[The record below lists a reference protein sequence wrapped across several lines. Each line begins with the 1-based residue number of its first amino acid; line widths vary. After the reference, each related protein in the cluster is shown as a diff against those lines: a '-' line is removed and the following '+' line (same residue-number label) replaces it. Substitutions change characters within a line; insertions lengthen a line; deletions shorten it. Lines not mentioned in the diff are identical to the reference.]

1 MATGTSSEKSDNGTG
16 VSTGFPPLPYRAG
29 AVAGAGAVLVGYLT
43 TVLLTA
49 TRALDVAASGPA
61 PTDTLPG
68 WKAVG
73 WLFYNAHGVVVR
85 FVDGGGAVGIDFIEA
100 SGGALASLY
109 VVPPVVLL
117 VAGGITAFRAGETSP
132 KRAAAAGLTV
142 VTGYAVALLV
152 GSLLFGAS
160 LGPYTAALALPLVS
174 AVGYP
179 LVFGAM
185 GGVAAA
191 VLSLTPAAN
200 R

>member
-1 MATGTSSEKSDNGTG
+1 MATGTSSDSSDRRTEA
-16 VSTGFPPLPYRAG
+16 STGFPPLPYRAG
-29 AVAGAGAVLVGYLT
+29 AGAGVGAVLLGYLV

-49 TRALDVAASGPA
+49 TRAVDVVGTGPA

-73 WLFYNAHGVVVR
+73 WLFYNAHGVGVR
-85 FVDGGGAVGIDFIEA
+85 FADAGGTVGVDFVEA
-100 SGGALASLY
+100 SGGSLAVLY
-109 VVPPVVLL
+109 VVPPVALL
-117 VAGGITAFRAGETSP
+117 LAGGVVALRAGETSP
-132 KRAAAAGLTV
+132 KRAALAGVTV

-160 LGPYTAALALPLVS
+160 LGPYTAAPATPLLS

-191 VLSLTPAAN
+191 ALSLTPAAN

>member
-1 MATGTSSEKSDNGTG
+1 MATGTASEQSDDRTEVSSA
-16 VSTGFPPLPYRAG
+16 FPPLPYRAG
-29 AVAGAGAVLVGYLT
+29 AVAGVGAVLVGYLT

-49 TRALDVAASGPA
+49 TRALDVVASGPA

-73 WLFYNAHGVVVR
+73 WLFYNAHGVGVR
-85 FVDGGGAVGIDFIEA
+85 FADAGGTVGVDFVEA
-100 SGGALASLY
+100 SGGSLAPLY

-117 VAGGITAFRAGETSP
+117 VTGGITAFRAGETRP

-142 VTGYAVALLV
+142 ATGYAVALLA

-160 LGPYTAALALPLVS
+160 LGPYTATPAIPLVS

-185 GGVAAA
+185 GGDAAA
-191 VLSLTPAAN
+191 VLSVTPAAN